1 MKHFGLVPRLIT
13 GIIGGILVG
22 LYLPEWTGRIL
33 YTFTHIFG
41 EFLSYIV
48 PLIIIGFIAAGIAD
62 LGAKAGKLL
71 AATAALAYGSTLLAG
86 IATFFIAALI
96 IPMFITGGSVS
107 ADSAGGLTPFI
118 QISTPPVMGVMSA
131 LVTAFVFGLGINHL
145 RHQKAQTAL
154 FAVVEEVRSIIVL
167 VIKKII
173 IPFLPLHI
181 AGIFANMASTG
192 EAFQTLQVFGR
203 VFVLIIS
210 IHLLYLVTQY
220 SLAAIRSGVNPFKAL
235 RNMIPAYTTALG
247 TMSSAAT
254 IPVTLQ
260 SVKSNGVSQRVT
272 EFVVPLL
279 ATIHLAG
286 STISLVAC
294 SVAVVI
300 LNGGVPEFSI
310 FLSYIMLLGV
320 TMIAA
325 PGVPG
330 GAVVAALG
338 LMSSVLG
345 FTDAQLGLMFALYVA
360 QDGFGTAC
368 NVTGDGAISMM
379 IDSWSDQESAP
390 ETQSITT

>member
-1 MKHFGLVPRLIT
+1 MKSIGLVPRLLLGIT
-13 GIIGGILVG
+13 AGILTG
-22 LYLPEWTGRIL
+22 LYLPEWIGRAL
-33 YTFTHIFG
+33 FTFTHIFG

-48 PLIIIGFIAAGIAD
+48 PLIIIGFIAAGIAE
-62 LGAKAGKLL
+62 LGKKAGNLL
-71 AATAALAYGSTLLAG
+71 AGTAALAYGSTLLAG
-86 IATFFIAALI
+86 IGTFFIAVLI
-96 IPMFITGGSVS
+96 IPSFVTGGSLS
-107 ADSAGGLTPFI
+107 GTGTGGLTPFI
-118 QISTPPVMGVMSA
+118 QISTPPIMGVMSA

-145 RHQKAQTAL
+145 RHERAKSTL
-154 FAVVEEVRSIIVL
+154 FELVEEVRAIIVL
-167 VIKKII
+167 VIKRII
-173 IPFLPLHI
+173 IPFLPVHI
-181 AGIFANMASTG
+181 AGIFANMAATG
-192 EAFQTLQVFGR
+192 EAFETLQVFGR
-203 VFVLIIS
+203 VFLLIIG
-210 IHLLYLVTQY
+210 IHLLYLLAQY
-220 SLAAIRSGVNPFKAL
+220 SIAGLRTGKNPFQAMK
-235 RNMIPAYTTALG
+235 NMIPAYTTALG

-260 SVKSNGVSQRVT
+260 SVKSNKVSERVT
-272 EFVVPLL
+272 DFVVPLL

-300 LNGGVPEFSI
+300 INGGTPEFST

-368 NVTGDGAISMM
+368 NVTGDGAISMI
-379 IDSWSDQESAP
+379 IDSFSDPQPSDA
-390 ETQSITT
+390 